1 MSIEFREMMPNEAN
15 IVNKVGH
22 SSFGI
27 VEALFMPKPKH
38 AVLAVENEEILG
50 GIAYKI
56 LSGKAGRKIGFI
68 ETAFVAKNHV
78 GKGMGNKLYQAATKS
93 LKDRGCDT
101 VITMVRDDNIASW
114 KAFVNNGYN
123 RVTFIQII
131 GQLGLLG
138 SLFFWFYGLS
148 CIAVGHELWGTMP
161 SKVQSS
167 SSQIALFIVVAILTF
182 LPALRFGVTFN
193 DFVVK
198 AIGIL
203 ILLFSGVAGG
213 TIAVKLSKQEWC
225 FRLTPGGLLLSF
237 CIAALGG
244 VFPMVGRYYP
254 KKYSRSTQFK
264 RDMAMEGFCEWLAI
278 LLVFTLSL
286 FQCNTSPIWAA
297 TQSFGTSILL
307 YHSIPIFPFG
317 SYGGTRMWN
326 HNKTLSLAVLII
338 SLVLMVSF

>member
-131 GQLGLLG
+131 GQLGLVVLWLELYCCG
-138 SLFFWFYGLS
+138 
-148 CIAVGHELWGTMP
+148 ARTVGHNALKGSIIVEPNCIIHCGCYPDIPASPALWGYI
-161 SKVQSS
+161 Q
-167 SSQIALFIVVAILTF
+167 
-182 LPALRFGVTFN
+182 
-193 DFVVK
+193 
-198 AIGIL
+198 
-203 ILLFSGVAGG
+203 
-213 TIAVKLSKQEWC
+213 
-225 FRLTPGGLLLSF
+225 
-237 CIAALGG
+237 
-244 VFPMVGRYYP
+244 
-254 KKYSRSTQFK
+254 
-264 RDMAMEGFCEWLAI
+264 
-278 LLVFTLSL
+278 
-286 FQCNTSPIWAA
+286 
-297 TQSFGTSILL
+297 
-307 YHSIPIFPFG
+307 
-317 SYGGTRMWN
+317 
-326 HNKTLSLAVLII
+326 
-338 SLVLMVSF
+338 